1 MKQVFKKPETL
12 IKTTTHFCPGCNHG
26 TVHRLIAEAIDH
38 FNAAGDTI
46 GVAGVGCGVFLYDYL
61 AVDVCEA
68 PHGRAPAVATGLKR
82 VHPDK
87 VVFTYQGDGDLAA
100 IGMSEVVH
108 TANRGE
114 NVTVI
119 FINNSVYGMTG
130 GQMAPT
136 TLLGQQTTTSP
147 RGRDFHCDGYP
158 IRMAEMLATL
168 EGVAF
173 AARVAVNKPA
183 NLKKA
188 GQAVMRAFQMQLNQM
203 GFTFVEILS
212 ACPTN
217 WGVTPLEAQRRI
229 EEQMIP
235 YYPLGVFKERK
246 SPDYL

>member
-1 MKQVFKKPETL
+1 MITVFKRPQTL
-12 IKTTTHFCPGCNHG
+12 IETTTHFCPGCHHG
-26 TVHRLIAEAIDH
+26 TVHRLIAEALDH
-38 FNAAGDTI
+38 FNVREDTI

-68 PHGRAPAVATGLKR
+68 PHGRAPAVATGIKR

-87 VVFTYQGDGDLAA
+87 IVFTYQGDGDLAA

-114 NVTVI
+114 NITII
-119 FINNSVYGMTG
+119 FVNNTVYGMTG

-147 RGRDFHCDGYP
+147 RGRDFHNDGYP
-158 IRMAEMLATL
+158 IRMTEMLATL
-168 EGVAF
+168 EGVAY
-173 AARVAVNKPA
+173 AARVTVNKPA
-183 NLKKA
+183 NLNKA
-188 GQAVMRAFQMQLNQM
+188 KQAVMKAFEMQQKQM

-217 WGVTPLEAQRRI
+217 WGMTPLESLKRI
-229 EEQMIP
+229 DEQMIP
-235 YYPLGVFKERK
+235 YFPLGVFKEKK